1 MYVLKYNLLKQT
13 FYHKDINRLSNS
25 NSLVLRSTG
34 NINEA
39 KKFTSI
45 SEIDAYRSEFYDLFT
60 SEFDKYKIEE
70 VS

>member
-13 FYHKDINRLSNS
+13 FYHKDITRLSNS
-25 NSLVLRSTG
+25 NSLVLRSTE
-34 NINEA
+34 NINKA
-39 KKFTSI
+39 KKFKSI

-60 SEFDKYKIEE
+60 SAFDKYEIEE